1 MATRRRIA
9 LTAAGAAAAGVCA
22 AALLADPRTEGATAF
37 TPGLV
42 VVQPA
47 PTGSAP
53 ARVSPAPQLDPDLRW
68 EPGPWGEAVVA
79 GHRLLLPASDVD
91 GPLRDRGDGWSSDY
105 PPTAR
110 AATIAVLRGPWLV
123 FAAPAT
129 LRPAVVDTV
138 LTEQAAAD
146 PGPVNPQP
154 GWALPPDLLAGFAGQ
169 DLATLG
175 AVATLTSEHRA
186 AVEVYLR
193 RTQPGGPVLF
203 RTRHHLTWSARSWRI
218 DADHSDATAQQ
229 LTPAELPARFTITV
243 PVPGDQE

>member
-1 MATRRRIA
+1 MAIRRRIA

-22 AALLADPRTEGATAF
+22 AALVTSHRAGAPTAF

-42 VVQPA
+42 VIQPQ
-47 PTGSAP
+47 PTGSAS
-53 ARVSPAPQLDPDLRW
+53 AGGVSPAPPDESEVTW

-110 AATIAVLRGPWLV
+110 AAAIAVLRGPWLV

-175 AVATLTSEHRA
+175 AVATLTGEHRA
-186 AVEVYLR
+186 TVEVYLR
-193 RTQPGGPVLF
+193 RGDPGGPVLF
-203 RTRHHLTWSARSWRI
+203 RTRHHLVWSARSWRI
-218 DADHSDATAQQ
+218 DADYSDATAQQ
-229 LTPAELPARFTITV
+229 LTPADLPAWFTITV
-243 PVPGDQE
+243 PGDQE